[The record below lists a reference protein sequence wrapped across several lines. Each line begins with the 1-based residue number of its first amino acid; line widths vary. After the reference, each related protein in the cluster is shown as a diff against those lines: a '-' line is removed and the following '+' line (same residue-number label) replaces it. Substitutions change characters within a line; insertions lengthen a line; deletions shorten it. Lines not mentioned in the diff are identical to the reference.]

1 MQTFCKMLYF
11 ENIMINEELLEKIK
25 IMAASPDWKI
35 KEEAAN
41 EIKRINDKYFPEYLP
56 VWENWIK
63 DSNPDIRRAVEVGLL
78 RIKKE
83 YSSDALKLLKVL
95 IYDSDPY
102 VRKNCGPFALSSIGY
117 RSPELT
123 FHILNKWIKIN
134 NKNVR
139 WNIAM
144 SLGARFGQ
152 YNTNEAIKLL
162 KTLAGDREKFVWRA
176 ATSSLIKL
184 LRRHPDLKNEILA
197 WENCENCLN
206 VINKYI

>member
-1 MQTFCKMLYF
+1 
-11 ENIMINEELLEKIK
+11 MINEELIKKIK
-25 IMAASPDWKI
+25 VMATSSNWKT

-41 EIKRINDKYFPEYLP
+41 KIKRINDKYFLEYLP
-56 VWENWIK
+56 IWKNLINNT
-63 DSNPDIRRAVEVGLL
+63 NPNIRRAVEVGLL

-83 YSSDALKLLKVL
+83 YSSEALKLLKVL

-123 FHILNKWIKIN
+123 FNLLKKWIKIN

-144 SLGARFGQ
+144 SLGVRFGQ
-152 YNTNEAIKLL
+152 YHTKEAIKLL
-162 KTLAGDREKFVWRA
+162 KILASDEEKFVWRA
-176 ATSSLIKL
+176 AASSLIKL
-184 LRRHPDLKNEILA
+184 LRRHTDLKKEILA
-197 WENCENCLN
+197 WDHCGNCLN
-206 VINKYI
+206 VIKKYI